1 MFILLK
7 NFFWKNWNFPIWG
20 WQYLL
25 INYYVPGTATCILF
39 KLSQQSSDKKNYYYL
54 NIIEKNIEAQKSDLL
69 KVMQLA
75 DRKTEA

>member
-1 MFILLK
+1 
-7 NFFWKNWNFPIWG
+7 
-20 WQYLL
+20 LL

>member
-1 MFILLK
+1 M
-7 NFFWKNWNFPIWG
+7 
-20 WQYLL
+20 
-25 INYYVPGTATCILF
+25 PGTATCILF

>member
-1 MFILLK
+1 M
-7 NFFWKNWNFPIWG
+7 
-20 WQYLL
+20 L

-69 KVMQLA
+69 KVMQVA